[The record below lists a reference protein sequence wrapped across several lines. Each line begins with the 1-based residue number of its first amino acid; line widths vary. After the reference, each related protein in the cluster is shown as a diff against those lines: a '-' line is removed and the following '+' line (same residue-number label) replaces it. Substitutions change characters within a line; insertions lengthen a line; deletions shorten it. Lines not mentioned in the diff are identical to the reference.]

1 MIVAALAVATP
12 RAAIVATRSIVTGA
26 RRCADEPSFSLLN
39 AFFVLEKVRST
50 TKKRSTSPKAS
61 RFAA

>member
-39 AFFVLEKVRST
+39 AFFVLEKMRST